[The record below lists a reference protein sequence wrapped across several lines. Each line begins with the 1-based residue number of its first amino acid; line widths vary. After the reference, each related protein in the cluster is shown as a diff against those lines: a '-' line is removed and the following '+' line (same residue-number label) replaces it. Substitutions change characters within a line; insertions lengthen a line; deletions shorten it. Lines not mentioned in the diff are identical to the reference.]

1 VSSPLFCYPYICTM
15 NLIDE
20 IALLRTEIESQIS
33 TIDSADSLERFRLA
47 HMVKKGSLQALVENL
62 RTVPKEDKPLVGKVL
77 NELRSFVEQWYTE
90 AKTAYGAKV
99 AQAQLDLTLPPRGQ
113 RRGSVHPIT
122 QTVDRL
128 VEIFMSMG
136 FEVAEGPDVEDDTH
150 NFGKLNFAADHPA
163 RDMQDTFF
171 IDDPTRADLL
181 LRTHT
186 SSVQVRVMENMK
198 PPIRCIMPG
207 RVYRNEAVSARSLA
221 EFHQIEGLYI
231 DKGVSM
237 ADLKGTIMAFARRF
251 YDENAE
257 FRFRT
262 SYFPF
267 TEPSCEI
274 DMSCFLCK
282 GDGCRICKHSGWLEI
297 CGAGMVHPNVLRSC
311 GIDPEEYS
319 GFAFGFGV
327 ERVVL
332 MLTGIDDIRLLY
344 ENDIRMLSQ
353 F

>member
-1 VSSPLFCYPYICTM
+1 MSLSTELITLREQIHKETALIS
-15 NLIDE
+15 NLE
-20 IALLRTEIESQIS
+20 QAEQ
-33 TIDSADSLERFRLA
+33 FRLR
-47 HMVKKGSLQALVENL
+47 HLVKKGTLQGCIEQL
-62 RTVPKEDKPLVGKVL
+62 RTVPKEEKPSVGKVL
-77 NELRSFVEQWYTE
+77 NELRAEAEQ
-90 AKTAYGAKV
+90 AYADALSRYAEHTT
-99 AQAQLDLTLPPRGQ
+99 AQALDLSLPARNSHV
-113 RRGSVHPIT
+113 GSVHPIT
-122 QTVDRL
+122 QTIDRL
-128 VEIFMSMG
+128 ISIFGSMG
-136 FEVAEGPDVEDDTH
+136 FEVAEGPDVEDDAH
-150 NFGKLNFAADHPA
+150 NFGLLNFPADHPA

-171 IDDPTRADLL
+171 VNHQYRDDIL

-186 SSVQVRVMENMK
+186 SSVQVRVMESMK

-237 ADLKGTIMAFARRF
+237 ADLKGTIMAFARKF
-251 YDENAE
+251 YDENAT

-297 CGAGMVHPNVLRSC
+297 CGAGMVHPNVLSAS
-311 GIDPEEYS
+311 GIDPEVYS

-332 MLTGIDDIRLLY
+332 MLTGLDDIRHLY
-344 ENDIRMLSQ
+344 ENDLRVLSQ
-353 F
+353 FSE

>member
-1 VSSPLFCYPYICTM
+1 MLEKIEHLKTQ
-15 NLIDE
+15 ID
-20 IALLRTEIESQIS
+20 ADLATV
-33 TIDSADSLERFRLA
+33 DSLEAVEQFRLK
-47 HMVKKGSLQALVENL
+47 HLVKKGTIQGLVEDM
-62 RTVPKEDKPLVGKVL
+62 RSVPKEDKPAVGKAL
-77 NELRSFVEQWYTE
+77 NVMRREVQERFE
-90 AKTAYGAKV
+90 ALQNQYEREARV
-99 AQAQLDLTLPPRGQ
+99 AAIDTTLPPRGAYP
-113 RRGSVHPIT
+113 GSIHPIT
-122 QTVDRL
+122 QTMDRI
-128 VEIFMSMG
+128 VEIFTAMG
-136 FEVAEGPDVEDDTH
+136 FDVAEGPDVEDDTH
-150 NFGKLNFAADHPA
+150 NFGKLNFADDHPA

-171 IDDPTRADLL
+171 VEGGDREDLV

-186 SSVQVRVMENMK
+186 SSVQVRVMETTE

-221 EFHQIEGLYI
+221 EFHQVEGLYI

-251 YDENAE
+251 YDENAK

-267 TEPSCEI
+267 TEPSAEV
-274 DMSCFLCK
+274 DMSCFLCH
-282 GDGCRICKHSGWLEI
+282 GEGCRVCKHSGWLEI
-297 CGAGMVHPNVLRSC
+297 AGCGMVHPNVLKAC
-311 GIDPEEYS
+311 GIDPEVYS

-327 ERVVL
+327 ERVVM

-344 ENDIRMLSQ
+344 ENDLRVLKQ

>member
-1 VSSPLFCYPYICTM
+1 M
-15 NLIDE
+15 
-20 IALLRTEIESQIS
+20 
-33 TIDSADSLERFRLA
+33 
-47 HMVKKGSLQALVENL
+47 
-62 RTVPKEDKPLVGKVL
+62 
-77 NELRSFVEQWYTE
+77 
-90 AKTAYGAKV
+90 
-99 AQAQLDLTLPPRGQ
+99 
-113 RRGSVHPIT
+113 
-122 QTVDRL
+122 DRL
-128 VEIFMSMG
+128 IAIFSSMG
-136 FEVAEGPDVEDDTH
+136 FDVAEGPDAEDDAH
-150 NFGKLNFAADHPA
+150 NFERLNFASDHPA

-171 IDDPTRADLL
+171 VEHDHRHDVL

-237 ADLKGTIMAFARRF
+237 ADLKGTIMAFARKF
-251 YDENAE
+251 YDEQAE

-297 CGAGMVHPNVLRSC
+297 CGAGMVHPNVLRAN

-332 MLTGIDDIRLLY
+332 MLTGIDDIRHLY
-344 ENDIRMLSQ
+344 ENDFRVLSQ
-353 F
+353 FTTE

>member
-1 VSSPLFCYPYICTM
+1 MTLRENI
-15 NLIDE
+15 LQ
-20 IALLRTEIESQIS
+20 LRTQIEAEIPAL
-33 TIDSADSLERFRLA
+33 TSLEHAETFRLR
-47 HMVKKGSLQALVENL
+47 HLVKKGTLQALVDQL
-62 RTVPKEDKPLVGKVL
+62 RDVPKEEKPEVGKLL
-77 NELRSFVEQWYTE
+77 NELRTLAQGAHASAVE
-90 AKTAYGAKV
+90 AYAHANTV
-99 AQAQLDLTLPPRGQ
+99 ARLDVTLPARNADV
-113 RRGSVHPIT
+113 GSLHPIT
-122 QTVDRL
+122 QTMDRL
-128 VEIFMSMG
+128 VAIFTSMG
-136 FEVAEGPDVEDDTH
+136 FDVAEGPDVEDDAH
-150 NFGKLNFAADHPA
+150 NFGRLNFASDHPA

-171 IDDPTRADLL
+171 VEHDKRADVL

-186 SSVQVRVMENMK
+186 SSVQVRVMESMK

-237 ADLKGTIMAFARRF
+237 ADLKGTIMAFARKF
-251 YDENAE
+251 YDEHAQ

-297 CGAGMVHPNVLRSC
+297 CGAGMVHPNVLKAN

-332 MLTGIDDIRLLY
+332 MLTGIDDIRHLY
-344 ENDIRMLSQ
+344 DNDFRVLSQ
-353 F
+353 FPQQ

>member
-1 VSSPLFCYPYICTM
+1 MTEQIL
-15 NLIDE
+15 D
-20 IALLRTEIESQIS
+20 LRKVIT
-33 TIDSADSLERFRLA
+33 TDLEAVHDKITLEQFRLT
-47 HMVKKGSLQALVENL
+47 HMVRKGTIQQLVDELRNVPAADKPAVGKALNDLKNWVNGLFAVLEEKLVYEASQVALFDTTLPSRGVQKGSA
-62 RTVPKEDKPLVGKVL
+62 
-77 NELRSFVEQWYTE
+77 
-90 AKTAYGAKV
+90 
-99 AQAQLDLTLPPRGQ
+99 
-113 RRGSVHPIT
+113 HPIT
-122 QTVDRL
+122 QTINRIVD
-128 VEIFMSMG
+128 VFSTMG
-136 FEVAEGPDVEDDTH
+136 FEVATGPDVEDDEH
-150 NFGKLNFAADHPA
+150 NFGKLNFADDHPA

-171 IDDPTRADLL
+171 VNGKREDLL

-186 SSVQVRVMENMK
+186 SSVQIRVMEESK

-237 ADLKGTIMAFARRF
+237 ADLKGTITAFARRF
-251 YDENAE
+251 YSPDAK

-267 TEPSCEI
+267 TEPSAEV
-274 DMSCFLCK
+274 DMSCFLCS
-282 GDGCRICKHSGWLEI
+282 GAGCRVCKNTGWLEI
-297 CGAGMVHPNVLRSC
+297 AGCGMVHPNVLKAC
-311 GIDPEEYS
+311 GIDPDEYS

-327 ERVVL
+327 ERIVM

-344 ENDIRMLSQ
+344 QNDLRVLTQ

>member
-1 VSSPLFCYPYICTM
+1 M
-15 NLIDE
+15 NLIDA
-20 IALLRTEIESQIS
+20 IATLRTEIESQLLAINS
-33 TIDSADSLERFRLA
+33 SDDVDRFRLT
-47 HMVKKGSLQALVENL
+47 HLVKKGTIQFLVDEL
-62 RTVPKEDKPLVGKVL
+62 RSVAKEDKPLVGKAL
-77 NELRSFVEQWYTE
+77 NELRSFAEHSFSV
-90 AKTAYGAKV
+90 AKSANETTATHV
-99 AQAQLDLTLPPRGQ
+99 ALDLTLPPRGQ

-122 QTVDRL
+122 QTIDRL
-128 VEIFMSMG
+128 VEIFVSMG
-136 FEVAEGPDVEDDTH
+136 FEVAEGADVEDDMH
-150 NFGKLNFAADHPA
+150 NFGKLNFAVDHPA

-171 IDDPTRADLL
+171 VDNPERNNLL

-282 GDGCRICKHSGWLEI
+282 GDGCRICKQSGWLEI
-297 CGAGMVHPNVLRSC
+297 CGAGMVHPNVLRAS
-311 GIDPEEYS
+311 GIDPDEYS

-344 ENDIRMLSQ
+344 ENDMRVLSQ

>member
-1 VSSPLFCYPYICTM
+1 MS
-15 NLIDE
+15 
-20 IALLRTEIESQIS
+20 LRANILELRS
-33 TIDSADSLERFRLA
+33 TIEAELSALTSLEEAEAFRLR
-47 HMVKKGSLQALVENL
+47 HLVKKGTLQLLVDQL
-62 RTVPKEDKPLVGKVL
+62 REVPKEEKPEVGKLL
-77 NELRSFVEQWYTE
+77 NELRTL
-90 AKTAYGAKV
+90 
-99 AQAQLDLTLPPRGQ
+99 AQNAHAAAVQAHTVSGSVDRIDVTLPGRGAGI
-113 RRGSVHPIT
+113 GSIHPIT
-122 QTVDRL
+122 QTIERL
-128 VEIFMSMG
+128 VAIFTSMG
-136 FEVAEGPDVEDDTH
+136 FEVAEGPDAEDDAH
-150 NFGKLNFAADHPA
+150 NFERLNFASDHPA

-171 IDDPTRADLL
+171 VDHTTRADVL

-186 SSVQVRVMENMK
+186 SSVQVRVMESMK

-237 ADLKGTIMAFARRF
+237 ADLKGTIMEFARRF
-251 YDENAE
+251 YDEHAE

-282 GDGCRICKHSGWLEI
+282 GNGCRICKHSGWLEI
-297 CGAGMVHPNVLRSC
+297 CGAGMVHPNVLRAN
-311 GIDPEEYS
+311 GIDPDEYS

-332 MLTGIDDIRLLY
+332 MLTGIDDIRHLY
-344 ENDIRMLSQ
+344 ENDFRVLSQ
-353 F
+353 FPQQ

>member
-1 VSSPLFCYPYICTM
+1 MDADLDAV
-15 NLIDE
+15 
-20 IALLRTEIESQIS
+20 A
-33 TIDSADSLERFRLA
+33 SADDVERFRLT
-47 HMVKKGSLQALVENL
+47 HLVRKGTLQALMDEL
-62 RTVPKEDKPLVGKVL
+62 RNVPREEKPVVGKAV
-77 NELRSFVEQWYTE
+77 NDLRKHIDTRFAEVEARFTR
-90 AKTAYGAKV
+90 TSSV
-99 AQAQLDLTLPPRGQ
+99 RPVDMTLPGRSL
-113 RRGSVHPIT
+113 GSGSTHPIT
-122 QTVDRL
+122 EMIDRTI
-128 VEIFMSMG
+128 EIFRSMG
-136 FEVAEGPDVEDDTH
+136 FDVAEGPDVEDDLH
-150 NFGKLNFAADHPA
+150 NFGKLNFAPDHPA

-171 IDDPTRADLL
+171 IDDAQRSDLL

-186 SSVQVRVMENMK
+186 SSVQIRVMESMK

-237 ADLKGTIMAFARRF
+237 ADLKATIMEFARRF
-251 YDENAE
+251 YDENAT

-267 TEPSCEI
+267 TEPSAEI

-282 GDGCRICKHSGWLEI
+282 GQGCRICKHSGWLEI
-297 CGAGMVHPNVLRSC
+297 CGSGMVHPNVLRAC
-311 GIDPEEYS
+311 GIDPDAYS

-327 ERVVL
+327 ERVVM

-344 ENDIRMLSQ
+344 DNDLRVLRQ

>member
-1 VSSPLFCYPYICTM
+1 MSMREHIQT
-15 NLIDE
+15 
-20 IALLRTEIESQIS
+20 LRLEIESELQAIS
-33 TIDSADSLERFRLA
+33 SAEHMEEFRLR
-47 HMVKKGSLQALVENL
+47 HLVKKGTLQALVEQL
-62 RTVPKEDKPLVGKVL
+62 RNVPKEEKPEIGKLLNALRSDVQQSFDEVQERYSSADSVAAIDVTLPARNALVGSL
-77 NELRSFVEQWYTE
+77 
-90 AKTAYGAKV
+90 
-99 AQAQLDLTLPPRGQ
+99 
-113 RRGSVHPIT
+113 HPIT
-122 QTVDRL
+122 QTMDRL
-128 VEIFMSMG
+128 IAIFTSMG
-136 FEVAEGPDVEDDTH
+136 FDVAEGPDAEDDAH
-150 NFGKLNFAADHPA
+150 NFERLNFASDHPA

-171 IDDPTRADLL
+171 VEHDHRHDVL

-237 ADLKGTIMAFARRF
+237 ADLKGTIMAFARKF
-251 YDENAE
+251 YDEHAE

-297 CGAGMVHPNVLRSC
+297 CGAGMVHPNVLRAN

-332 MLTGIDDIRLLY
+332 MLTGIDDKRHLY
-344 ENDIRMLSQ
+344 ENDFRVLSQ
-353 F
+353 FTTE

>member
-1 VSSPLFCYPYICTM
+1 MTLLDTIS
-15 NLIDE
+15 
-20 IALLRTEIESQIS
+20 ALRTQIEADVAGIS
-33 TIDSADSLERFRLA
+33 SRDDAEHFRLT
-47 HMVKKGSLQALVENL
+47 HLVKKGTLQACVEGL
-62 RTVPKEDKPLVGKVL
+62 RAVPKDEKPLVGKAL
-77 NELRSFVEQWYTE
+77 NELRTLAESAYDQAVLR
-90 AKTAYGAKV
+90 YGAAV
-99 AQAQLDLTLPPRGQ
+99 AASTIDTTLPGRDI
-113 RRGSVHPIT
+113 RVGSVHPIT
-122 QTVDRL
+122 QTIQRL
-128 VEIFMSMG
+128 TEIFVSMG
-136 FEVAEGPDVEDDTH
+136 FEVAEGPDVEDDAH
-150 NFGKLNFAADHPA
+150 NFGKLNFAEDHPA

-171 IDDPTRADLL
+171 VDASERADVL

-186 SSVQVRVMENMK
+186 SSVQVRVMESTT

-237 ADLKGTIMAFARRF
+237 ADLKGTIMEFARRF
-251 YDENAE
+251 YDANAE

-282 GDGCRICKHSGWLEI
+282 GQGCRICKHSGWLEI

-311 GIDPEEYS
+311 GIDPDEYS

-332 MLTGIDDIRLLY
+332 MLTGIDDIRMLY
-344 ENDIRMLSQ
+344 DNDVRVLGQ
-353 F
+353 FS

>member
-1 VSSPLFCYPYICTM
+1 MT
-15 NLIDE
+15 LIEELHRLRQIIDQE
-20 IALLRTEIESQIS
+20 STQIASAEDAES
-33 TIDSADSLERFRLA
+33 FRLR
-47 HMVKKGSLQALVENL
+47 HLVKKGTVQACVEQL
-62 RTVPKEDKPLVGKVL
+62 RTVPKEQKPEVGRLL
-77 NELRSFVEQWYTE
+77 NEVRTLAETVYEQ
-90 AKTAYGAKV
+90 ARDRHAASAAV
-99 AQAQLDLTLPPRGQ
+99 QRIDVTLPGRGTAS
-113 RRGSVHPIT
+113 GAIHPIT
-122 QTVDRL
+122 QTVERL
-128 VEIFMSMG
+128 VDIFASMG
-136 FEVAEGPDVEDDTH
+136 FDVAEGPDVEDDAH
-150 NFGKLNFAADHPA
+150 NFERLNFAPDHPA

-171 IDDPTRADLL
+171 VDAAGRSDVL

-186 SSVQVRVMENMK
+186 SSVQVRVMQSMR

-231 DKGVSM
+231 DRNVSM

-251 YDENAE
+251 YDANAE

-282 GDGCRICKHSGWLEI
+282 GSGCRICKHSGWLEI
-297 CGAGMVHPNVLRSC
+297 CGAGMVHPNVLRAC

-344 ENDIRMLSQ
+344 ENDVRVNGQ
-353 F
+353 FAP

>member
-1 VSSPLFCYPYICTM
+1 MLNDINALRAVLEADLAAVTDAASLEAFRLKHLVRKGTVQALTDALRSVPREEKPAVGKALNT
-15 NLIDE
+15 LRSWIDE
-20 IALLRTEIESQIS
+20 SFQLRRDQY
-33 TIDSADSLERFRLA
+33 ERPTD
-47 HMVKKGSLQALVENL
+47 V
-62 RTVPKEDKPLVGKVL
+62 PLV
-77 NELRSFVEQWYTE
+77 
-90 AKTAYGAKV
+90 
-99 AQAQLDLTLPPRGQ
+99 DMTLPGRMSGA
-113 RRGSVHPIT
+113 GTVHPIT
-122 QTVDRL
+122 AMIERAI
-128 VEIFMSMG
+128 EIFGSMG
-136 FEVAEGPDVEDDTH
+136 FDVAEGPDVEDDAH
-150 NFGKLNFAADHPA
+150 NFGLLNFAADHPA

-171 IDDPTRADLL
+171 VGGTDRSDLL

-186 SSVQVRVMENMK
+186 SSVQVRVMQSVK

-231 DKGVSM
+231 DKGVSI
-237 ADLKGTIMAFARRF
+237 ADLKATIMAFARRM
-251 YDENAE
+251 YDETAQ

-267 TEPSCEI
+267 TEPSIEI

-282 GDGCRICKHSGWLEI
+282 GAGCRICKHSGWLEI
-297 CGAGMVHPNVLRSC
+297 CGAGMVHPNVLEAN

-332 MLTGIDDIRLLY
+332 LLTGIDDIRMLY
-344 ENDIRMLSQ
+344 DNDARVLGQ

>member
-1 VSSPLFCYPYICTM
+1 MSLASDLVSLREQIHNEIPLIT
-15 NLIDE
+15 NLE
-20 IALLRTEIESQIS
+20 EAE
-33 TIDSADSLERFRLA
+33 AFRMRHL
-47 HMVKKGSLQALVENL
+47 VKKGTLQACIDQL
-62 RTVPKEDKPLVGKVL
+62 RTVPKEEKPEIGKVL
-77 NELRSFVEQWYTE
+77 NVLRTE
-90 AKTAYGAKV
+90 AEQAYADAQERFANKKTTDS
-99 AQAQLDLTLPPRGQ
+99 LDLTLPARNAHV
-113 RRGSVHPIT
+113 GSVHPIT
-122 QTVDRL
+122 QTIDRL
-128 VEIFMSMG
+128 ISIFGSMG
-136 FEVAEGPDVEDDTH
+136 FEVAEGPDVEDDAH
-150 NFGKLNFAADHPA
+150 NFGLLNFAADHPA

-171 IDDPTRADLL
+171 VHHQHRSDIL

-186 SSVQVRVMENMK
+186 SSVQVRVMESMK

-237 ADLKGTIMAFARRF
+237 ADLKGTIMAFARKF
-251 YDENAE
+251 YDENAT

-297 CGAGMVHPNVLRSC
+297 CGAGMVHPNVLRAS

-332 MLTGIDDIRLLY
+332 MLTGLDDIRHLY
-344 ENDIRMLSQ
+344 ENDLRVLSQ
-353 F
+353 FSD

>member
-1 VSSPLFCYPYICTM
+1 MT
-15 NLIDE
+15 LIDQ
-20 IALLRTEIESQIS
+20 IAALRSEIEHEIP
-33 TIDSADSLERFRLA
+33 TIDSADAAERFRLK
-47 HMVKKGSLQALVENL
+47 HLVKKGTIQACVEGL
-62 RTVPKEDKPLVGKVL
+62 RSVPREEKPLVGKAL
-77 NELRSFVEQWYTE
+77 NELRAIADE
-90 AKTAYGAKV
+90 AYAN
-99 AQAQLDLTLPPRGQ
+99 AQERFGKRSSSASLDLTLPPRGQ
-113 RRGSVHPIT
+113 RRGAVHPIT
-122 QTVDRL
+122 QTIDRL
-128 VEIFMSMG
+128 VDIFTSMG

-171 IDDPTRADLL
+171 VDDPSRADLL

-282 GDGCRICKHSGWLEI
+282 GEGCRICKHSGWLEI
-297 CGAGMVHPNVLRSC
+297 CGAGMVHPNVLSAC
-311 GIDPEEYS
+311 GIDPNEYS

-344 ENDIRMLSQ
+344 ENDIRVLSQ

>member
-1 VSSPLFCYPYICTM
+1 MTLLETISV
-15 NLIDE
+15 
-20 IALLRTEIESQIS
+20 LRTQIEEDVARIS
-33 TIDSADSLERFRLA
+33 SRDEAERFRLT
-47 HMVKKGSLQALVENL
+47 HLVKKGTLQACVEGL
-62 RTVPKEDKPLVGKVL
+62 RAVPKGEKPLVGKAL
-77 NELRSFVEQWYTE
+77 NELRTFAESAYDQ
-90 AKTAYGAKV
+90 ARAQYGAAVV
-99 AQAQLDLTLPPRGQ
+99 APTIDTTLPGRDI
-113 RRGSVHPIT
+113 RVGSIHPIT
-122 QTVDRL
+122 QTIQRL
-128 VEIFMSMG
+128 TEIFVSMG
-136 FEVAEGPDVEDDTH
+136 FEVAEGPDVEDDAH
-150 NFGKLNFAADHPA
+150 NFGKLNFAEDHPA

-171 IDDPTRADLL
+171 VDASERADVL

-186 SSVQVRVMENMK
+186 SSVQVRVMESTT

-237 ADLKGTIMAFARRF
+237 ADLKGTITEFARRF
-251 YDENAE
+251 YDANAE

-282 GDGCRICKHSGWLEI
+282 GQGCRICKHSGWLEI

-311 GIDPEEYS
+311 GIDPDEYS

-332 MLTGIDDIRLLY
+332 MLTGIDDIRMLY
-344 ENDIRMLSQ
+344 DNDIRVLGQ
-353 F
+353 FS